1 MANKEKEKNTF
12 KLTCIITGKT
22 VTINKDYYEKK
33 ASEAG
38 DEATLHETY
47 ACKQAKSL
55 LKRGYSIS
63 EIRKLL
69 NASHVETP
77 VSESTIRKI
86 LSNNKDSPI
95 DSLENVGAF
104 SAIQT
109 DEDVKS
115 YINMLKQHE

>member
-12 KLTCIITGKT
+12 KLACIITGKT
-22 VTINKDYYEKK
+22 VVINKDYYEKK
-33 ASEAG
+33 VSEAG
-38 DEATLHETY
+38 DEATLHEIYT
-47 ACKQAKSL
+47 CKQAKSL
-55 LKRGYSIS
+55 LKRGYSIN

-69 NASHVETP
+69 NATHIETL
-77 VSESTIRKI
+77 VTESTIRKI

-109 DEDVKS
+109 DDDVKS